1 MDITTTVALVAG
13 VILGAV
19 GGYAAAVLITRA
31 SQQTEAARGDAD
43 GARQEAYVAQARTEA
58 AQARSET
65 AQVRAE
71 SAQSRTDAR
80 GRKENAA

>member
-13 VILGAV
+13 VILGAA
-19 GGYAAAVLITRA
+19 GGYAVAVLITRA
-31 SQQTEAARGDAD
+31 GQQTEAARGDAD

-65 AQVRAE
+65 AQIRAE
-71 SAQSRTDAR
+71 SAQSRTDVA
-80 GRKENAA
+80 E